1 MVKSLVGLVKPLD
14 KFECISIG
22 FPGVIRGT
30 RVITAP
36 HLGTDIWAGYDLA
49 GKLSRKLGDKPA
61 RIVNDADMQGLA
73 VVKGKGI
80 EFVITLGT
88 GIGTALFR
96 DGDLMPHM
104 ELAHMPA
111 ADGKD
116 FDGYIGDKVLKKIG
130 RKRWNKR
137 VAKMLPYFQML
148 LHYDHLY
155 IGGGNAKRLTIKL
168 PRKATIVSNI
178 AGSLTP
184 LGDPPLYMGFLKG
197 IPYSTLHRLLPWG
210 VLGFGVNVVTGDY
223 SRGAAGLWI
232 RDGELAFAVSEV
244 TIAGNLN
251 DMLRGIEAIASD
263 LEFRGSVA
271 APTIKMGEMTVGGK

>member
-1 MVKSLVGLVKPLD
+1 VRSYKRILAIDIGGTGLKAAIIDPKGNLLSEHLRILTPHPCPPALMVKSLVGLVKTLKRFD
-14 KFECISIG
+14 CISIG
-22 FPGVIRGT
+22 FPGVVRGT

-49 GKLSRKLGDKPA
+49 GKLSRKLDGKPA

-73 VVKGKGI
+73 VVKGKGL

-88 GIGTALFR
+88 GVGTALFR

-111 ADGKD
+111 PNGHEIDE
-116 FDGYIGDKVLKKIG
+116 YLGDAT
-130 RKRWNKR
+130 RKTFGVAKWNKR
-137 VAKMLPYFQML
+137 VARMLPYFYTL

-178 AGSLTP
+178 AG
-184 LGDPPLYMGFLKG
+184 LKG
-197 IPYSTLHRLLPWG
+197 
-210 VLGFGVNVVTGDY
+210 
-223 SRGAAGLWI
+223 GAALW
-232 RDGELAFAVSEV
+232 RQ
-244 TIAGNLN
+244 
-251 DMLRGIEAIASD
+251 EAN
-263 LEFRGSVA
+263 
-271 APTIKMGEMTVGGK
+271 